1 MTTAKQIAMV
11 GLLVGVICGCS
22 AENRDKLTEAK
33 EDAATAIAMLLDSA
47 QTTFEVVWDETK
59 ALAQDGVIQGSDMM
73 DEGQQRLSEWRPTSS
88 PPNQYAGIEM
98 ELVPG
103 NQLGSST
110 ISPDVAAEEAEPE
123 R

>member
-33 EDAATAIAMLLDSA
+33 DDAATAIAMLLDSA
-47 QTTFEVVWDETK
+47 QATFEVVWDETK
-59 ALAQDGVIQGSDMM
+59 ALAQDGVTQGGEMM

-88 PPNQYAGIEM
+88 PPNQYAGIDM
-98 ELVPG
+98 EQAQRS
-103 NQLGSST
+103 QLGSSI
-110 ISPDVAAEEAEPE
+110 ISPEVAAEEAEPK